1 MVLYTR
7 IKKGV
12 MNEKMNLNNV
22 SKRLYKW
29 DNLKALLIFLVVVG
43 HLIDRANQ
51 KSDLLMKINYWIY
64 MFHMPAFI
72 FVSGLFSKN
81 TIRNKDFRKSFR
93 YLKWFFILKIIFLIS
108 TFLSSGSLSFSFL
121 TESGLP

>member
-1 MVLYTR
+1 MNVVLYTR

-93 YLKWFFILKIIFLIS
+93 YLKWFFILKIIF
-108 TFLSSGSLSFSFL
+108 
-121 TESGLP
+121 

>member
-1 MVLYTR
+1 
-7 IKKGV
+7 

-64 MFHMPAFI
+64 
-72 FVSGLFSKN
+72 VSYASIHLCFWSIQQEYN
-81 TIRNKDFRKSFR
+81 S
-93 YLKWFFILKIIFLIS
+93 
-108 TFLSSGSLSFSFL
+108 
-121 TESGLP
+121 